1 MALEKELATY
11 NREKDWLLARD
22 EGRHVLIKD
31 DQVVA
36 TWDTYRDAL
45 LAGHKLFG
53 LDPFFIKKIEALEFP
68 LY

>member
-22 EGRHVLIKD
+22 EDRHALIKD
-31 DQVVA
+31 DKVVA

-53 LDPFFIKKIEALEFP
+53 LDPFLIKRIEALEFP